1 MKVAENAR
9 KGITMPLNS
18 KEREM
23 SAVQAAWRF
32 YNNANVDVQEL
43 FGMVESQSKEAI
55 QKIRGDYVPI
65 AHDWSWLD
73 YRGHHAK
80 EDLIK
85 RNNRSHAKS
94 VGYDLQSSLLI
105 DPNNGVPLAPVALNL
120 KTARKIHST
129 YREDLKPE
137 LSHLEE
143 LAKRCVYL
151 QSVIKDKKPVHIVD
165 READSVLF
173 MRRLQEEDALFIIR
187 VKNNAGVYWNDK
199 KREIR
204 QKELAEEL
212 GFGREVGWVKY
223 HKKRARLFVSECDV
237 TLTRPHHQR
246 VIDEDGKRKSLRIPG
261 EPVEARF
268 IVSRV
273 VDAQNNILATWMLMS
288 NLSHEVSAQTISRWY
303 YYRWNIESYFKLLKT
318 TGFNL
323 EKWQQEKP
331 EALFKR
337 LLVVSYAVVLVYK
350 LANDD
355 TEEGRKVRA
364 FLVKLSGK
372 LMEYKTEYTLPAL
385 LTGLWVF
392 LRMMDMLQHFSIDEL
407 YHLRNQVQDIM
418 GFGLFEVGNV

>member
-1 MKVAENAR
+1 M
-9 KGITMPLNS
+9 TMPLNT
-18 KEREM
+18 KERDM
-23 SAVQAAWRF
+23 SSVQAAWRF
-32 YNNANVDVQEL
+32 YNNENVDVQEL
-43 FGMVESQSKEAI
+43 FGMVKTQSEEAI
-55 QKIRGDYVPI
+55 EKIEGDYVPI

-73 YRGHHAK
+73 YRGHHTK

-94 VGYDLQSSLLI
+94 IGYDLQSSLVI
-105 DPNNGVPLAPVALNL
+105 DPNSGAPLAPAVLNL

-129 YREDLKPE
+129 WDEDLKPE
-137 LSHLEE
+137 LSHLQE
-143 LAKRCVYL
+143 LAMRCGYL
-151 QSVIKDKKPVHIVD
+151 QNIVQDKKPVHIVD

-173 MRRLQEEDALFIIR
+173 MRRLQKEDALFIIR
-187 VKNNAGVYWNDK
+187 VKNNAGVYHNDQQID
-199 KREIR
+199 IR

-212 GFGREVGWVKY
+212 GLGQEVGWVQY
-223 HKKRARLFVSECDV
+223 HQKRARLFVNACDV
-237 TLTRPHHQR
+237 TITRPHHQR
-246 VIDEDGKRKSLRIPG
+246 AIDENGKRKSLKIPG
-261 EPVEARF
+261 EPVKARF

-273 VDAQNNILATWMLMS
+273 VDAKNNVLATWMLMS
-288 NLSHEVSAQTISRWY
+288 NLPHEVSAQTISRWY

-331 EALFKR
+331 DALFKR
-337 LLVVSYAVVLVYK
+337 LLVVSYAIVLLYK

-355 TEEGRKVRA
+355 TQEGKKVRA

-372 LMEYKTEYTLPAL
+372 LMAYKTEYTLPAL

-407 YHLRNQVQDIM
+407 YQLRDQTQHIM
-418 GFGLFEVGNV
+418 GFGLFEV